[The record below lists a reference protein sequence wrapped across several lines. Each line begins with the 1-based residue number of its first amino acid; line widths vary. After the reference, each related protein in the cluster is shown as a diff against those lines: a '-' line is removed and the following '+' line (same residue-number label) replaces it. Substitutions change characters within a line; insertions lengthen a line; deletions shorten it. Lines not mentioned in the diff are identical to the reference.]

1 MTNTT
6 PIYTFLA
13 NRLQIEAIKHIISE
27 RSITCILDLGN
38 IISEEMA
45 ATFKNNGII
54 TMNFAFHFYTKH
66 YDFRDKNYNII
77 FSKAIETQLV
87 KEGLQRIVNG
97 IEKGYIIL
105 IIEDEMILAKSVSYG
120 IIGEYLKDKYT
131 VIHYTDYN
139 RYYKHQQ
146 IEEMLNNKK
155 QESLLAHQHSL
166 QLGNTGEELAALH
179 LTQENY
185 QILERN
191 WNLHKGC
198 EIDIIA
204 RKGNVLHF
212 IEVKTRKS
220 DNITTPEQAIDKKKI
235 KNIMRAI
242 KDYRYLRC
250 LHRIEY
256 QIDSIAIVYHSEDD
270 YTLKHFENITQ
281 YEFY

>member
-1 MTNTT
+1 MNTSL

-13 NRLQIEAIKHIISE
+13 NRLQIKSIMHIVNE
-27 RSITCILDLGN
+27 RSITCILEIGSILSTEIKANLKNSG
-38 IISEEMA
+38 ISTMSF
-45 ATFKNNGII
+45 TSHFYNKNCDYRDKYNNVIFCKAII
-54 TMNFAFHFYTKH
+54 TQ
-66 YDFRDKNYNII
+66 
-77 FSKAIETQLV
+77 SV
-87 KEGLQRIVNG
+87 KDGLQRIIDG
-97 IEKGYIIL
+97 IEKGFTIL
-105 IIEDEMILAKSVSYG
+105 IIEDETEQSKSISYT
-120 IIGEYLKDKYT
+120 IIGEYLKDKYN
-131 VIHYTDYN
+131 VIHYKEYN
-139 RYYKHQQ
+139 RYFSHQQ
-146 IEEMLNNKK
+146 IEDEEKIK
-155 QESLLAHQHSL
+155 RQKSIFDHQQALL
-166 QLGNTGEELAALH
+166 LGQTGEELAALH
-179 LTQENY
+179 LMEENY
-185 QILERN
+185 QILDRN

-256 QIDSIAIVYHSEDD
+256 QIDSIAIVYHSDDD